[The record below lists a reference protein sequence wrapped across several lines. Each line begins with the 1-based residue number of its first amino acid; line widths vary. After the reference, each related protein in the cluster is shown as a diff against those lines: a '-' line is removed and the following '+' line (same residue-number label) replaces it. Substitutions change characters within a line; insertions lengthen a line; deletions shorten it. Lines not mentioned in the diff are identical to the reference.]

1 MPDGSQHHPTY
12 RAEDVRQGT
21 IVLKKPWQR
30 AIFIAGL
37 GAGFFVIIAIAV
49 LVRLGLL

>member
-1 MPDGSQHHPTY
+1 MPDGNQHHPTY

-21 IVLKKPWQR
+21 IILKKPWQR
-30 AIFIAGL
+30 AVFIAGL
-37 GAGFFVIIAIAV
+37 GAGFIVIIVVAV